1 MQNSTITSVATARD
15 GSDIQQVTIARGDVT
30 ATLITWGASL
40 QDLRLSGVAHGFAL
54 GSPDALDY
62 TGPMRHFGSIVGPV
76 ANRIAGGRLV
86 LNGQD
91 IQLEQS
97 EAATGNCL
105 HGGST
110 GFSKRNWTLVEA
122 DAQTATFAITHDDGL
137 GNFPG
142 TIEARARYEIAEDGA
157 LVLELT
163 GTSDRET
170 WFAPAFHGYWNL
182 DGSDD
187 LSGHRLTVMAGTY
200 LPVDAAQIP
209 LGAPEP
215 VAETKFDYRTPR
227 APEPDLDH
235 NFCLSHEQGSMRT
248 ACVVEA
254 GEFRLTVE
262 TTEVGLQV
270 YSGGNLNTAPTTGHH
285 GKPYTPNAGIAIEPQ
300 FWPDTP
306 NHPDYPSA
314 AIAPGQPYRQ
324 VSRFHVTRTP

>member
-1 MQNSTITSVATARD
+1 MQNTTLKSVATAPD
-15 GSDIQQVTIARGDVT
+15 GSDIQQVTITRGDVT
-30 ATLITWGASL
+30 ATLITWGASV
-40 QDLRLSGVAHGFAL
+40 QDLRLSGVAHGFML
-54 GSPDALDY
+54 GSPDALAY

-76 ANRIAGGRLV
+76 ANRIAGGRMV

-97 EAATGNCL
+97 GAAGNCL

-110 GFSKRNWTLVEA
+110 GFSKRNWTLTKA
-122 DAQTATFAITHDDGL
+122 DAHSASFTITHPDGL
-137 GNFPG
+137 GGFPG
-142 TIEARARYEIAEDGA
+142 TVAARARYQIDADGA
-157 LVLELT
+157 IVLELT
-163 GTSDRET
+163 GTADRQT

-187 LSGHRLTVMAGTY
+187 LSGHRLTVMADTY

-209 LGAPEP
+209 LGAPQL
-215 VAETKFDYRTPR
+215 VTGTKFDYRTPR

-235 NFCLSHEQGSMRT
+235 NFCLTREQGSLRT

-254 GEFRLTVE
+254 GAFRLTVA

-270 YSGGNLNTAPTTGHH
+270 YSGGNLNTAPTVGHTGR
-285 GKPYTPNAGIAIEPQ
+285 PYGPNAGIAIEPQ

-314 AIAPGQPYRQ
+314 TIAPGDSYHQI
-324 VSRFHVTRTP
+324 SRFHVTRV